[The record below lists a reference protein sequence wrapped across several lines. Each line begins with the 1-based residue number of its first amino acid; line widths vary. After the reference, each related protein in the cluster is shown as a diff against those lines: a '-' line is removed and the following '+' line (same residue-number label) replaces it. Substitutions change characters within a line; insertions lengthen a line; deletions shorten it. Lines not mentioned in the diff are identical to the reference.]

1 MEFRVWLIWNYLNYP
16 LVQVFDAIWYLV
28 NKVYVRNEYVSRK
41 IKTSLK
47 YYLAYRIL
55 VLFVYVCKEDNW
67 TTWKDWWE
75 IRAVGIFEQL
85 CPFFSILRPS
95 LGRFISKD
103 FYARTCGEKS
113 GNVRRSATRASPLPV
128 INGVIYLSSA
138 RERNS
143 KGIEDIEL
151 LYIYIQL
158 CYTYLI
164 TIFWEETLFWIKL
177 NKTPFRTLSLFFAN
191 LRKLH
196 EQLILVTLERKKE
209 KKRSMFVMESIWG
222 WYIHS
227 SPVTNRS
234 VKESKYT
241 VRGIFWPAGLQTR
254 LHGCYGGTYAPIVQ
268 GCIRVS
274 ILQHLPC
281 TRPCRVYMYIH
292 ARFSID
298 RTMLSSYR
306 YCLAAIICEPRS

>member
-113 GNVRRSATRASPLPV
+113 GNVCRSATQASPLPV

-164 TIFWEETLFWIKL
+164 T
-177 NKTPFRTLSLFFAN
+177 
-191 LRKLH
+191 
-196 EQLILVTLERKKE
+196 
-209 KKRSMFVMESIWG
+209 
-222 WYIHS
+222 YI
-227 SPVTNRS
+227 
-234 VKESKYT
+234 
-241 VRGIFWPAGLQTR
+241 
-254 LHGCYGGTYAPIVQ
+254 
-268 GCIRVS
+268 
-274 ILQHLPC
+274 
-281 TRPCRVYMYIH
+281 
-292 ARFSID
+292 
-298 RTMLSSYR
+298 
-306 YCLAAIICEPRS
+306 